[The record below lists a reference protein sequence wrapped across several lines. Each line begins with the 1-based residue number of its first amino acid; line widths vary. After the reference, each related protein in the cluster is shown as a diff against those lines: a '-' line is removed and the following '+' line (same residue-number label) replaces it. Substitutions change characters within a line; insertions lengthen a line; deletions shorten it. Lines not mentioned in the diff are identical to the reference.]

1 MMKNLFRISVFMG
14 IILLCS
20 GTLKAQDLTFEFINP
35 AFGGNT
41 FNYQWLLS
49 SADAQNTF
57 EEPTDMLEFEADPL
71 AEFAEDLNRQIL
83 NQLSRQ
89 LVSEQFGEG
98 GLQEGN
104 YLIGSYEISVTSGST
119 GITVTI
125 VDLDTGGQTSITVP
139 YF

>member
-1 MMKNLFRISVFMG
+1 MKNLFRISVFMG
-14 IILLCS
+14 LIFLCS
-20 GTLKAQDLTFEFINP
+20 GALKAQDLTFEFINP

-57 EEPTDMLEFEADPL
+57 EEPTDFLDLESDPL
-71 AEFAEDLNRQIL
+71 QEFADDLNRQIL

-89 LVSEQFGEG
+89 LISDQFGEG

-104 YLIGSYEISVTSGST
+104 YLIGSYEISVTSGSN
-119 GITVTI
+119 GITVSI

>member
-1 MMKNLFRISVFMG
+1 MKRLFKTTFVLG
-14 IILLCS
+14 IMLLFAGS
-20 GTLKAQDLTFEFINP
+20 LKGQDLVFEFINP

-57 EEPTDMLEFEADPL
+57 EEPTDLLDLESDPL
-71 AEFAEDLNRQIL
+71 QEFADDLNRQIL

-89 LVSEQFGEG
+89 LISDQFGEE

-104 YLIGSYEISVTSGST
+104 YLIGSYEISVTSGT
-119 GITVTI
+119 DGITVSI

>member
-1 MMKNLFRISVFMG
+1 MKNLFRISVFMG
-14 IILLCS
+14 IVLLCS
-20 GTLKAQDLTFEFINP
+20 GALKAQDLTFEFINP

-57 EEPTDMLEFEADPL
+57 EEPADLLEFEADPL
-71 AEFAEDLNRQIL
+71 AEFTEDLNRQIL

-89 LVSEQFGEG
+89 LISEQFGEG
-98 GLQEGN
+98 TLQDGN

>member
-1 MMKNLFRISVFMG
+1 MKNLFRISVFMG

>member
-1 MMKNLFRISVFMG
+1 MKNLFRISVFMG
-14 IILLCS
+14 IIFLCS
-20 GTLKAQDLTFEFINP
+20 GALKAQDLTFEFINP

-57 EEPTDMLEFEADPL
+57 EEPSDLLDLESDPL
-71 AEFAEDLNRQIL
+71 QEFADDLNRQIL

-89 LVSEQFGEG
+89 LISDQFGEG

-104 YLIGSYEISVTSGST
+104 YLIGSYEISVTSGSN
-119 GITVTI
+119 GITVSI

>member
-1 MMKNLFRISVFMG
+1 MKNLFRISVFMG
-14 IILLCS
+14 IIFLCS
-20 GTLKAQDLTFEFINP
+20 GALKAQDLTFEFINP

-57 EEPTDMLEFEADPL
+57 EEPTDLLDLESDPL
-71 AEFAEDLNRQIL
+71 QEFADDLNRQIL

-89 LVSEQFGEG
+89 LISDQFGEG

-104 YLIGSYEISVTSGST
+104 YLIGSYEISVTSGT
-119 GITVTI
+119 NGITVSI

>member
-1 MMKNLFRISVFMG
+1 MKRILKISFVLGVMFLFAGS
-14 IILLCS
+14 
-20 GTLKAQDLTFEFINP
+20 LKAQDLTFEFVNP

-57 EEPTDMLEFEADPL
+57 EEPTDLLDLESDPL
-71 AEFAEDLNRQIL
+71 TEFADDLNRQIL

-89 LVSEQFGEG
+89 LISDQFGEE

-104 YLIGSYEISVTSGST
+104 YLIGSYEISVTSGPS
-119 GITVTI
+119 GLTVSI

>member
-1 MMKNLFRISVFMG
+1 MKRILKTTFVLGVMLLFAGS
-14 IILLCS
+14 
-20 GTLKAQDLTFEFINP
+20 LKGQDLVFEFVNP

-41 FNYQWLLS
+41 FNYQWMLS

-57 EEPTDMLEFEADPL
+57 EEPQDLLDLESDPL
-71 AEFAEDLNRQIL
+71 QEFADDLNRQIL

-89 LVSEQFGEG
+89 LISDQFGEE

-104 YLIGSYEISVTSGST
+104 YLIGSYEISVTSGT
-119 GITVTI
+119 NGITVNI

>member
-1 MMKNLFRISVFMG
+1 MKRLLKTSFVLG
-14 IILLCS
+14 IIFFFAGS
-20 GTLKAQDLTFEFINP
+20 VKGQDLVFEFVNP

-57 EEPTDMLEFEADPL
+57 EEAQDLLDLESDPL
-71 AEFAEDLNRQIL
+71 QEFADDLNRQIL

-89 LVSEQFGEG
+89 LISDQFGEE

-104 YLIGSYEISVTSGST
+104 YLIGSYEISVTSGSE
-119 GITVTI
+119 GITVNI